1 MQRAEMLREIRKD
14 VLISILTK
22 SAFSKTGENLHHQA
36 FMERTR
42 FLVSLPVAPEGVSK
56 ECCAATM
63 TNALL

>member
-1 MQRAEMLREIRKD
+1 MLREIRKD

-42 FLVSLPVAPEGVSK
+42 FLVSL
-56 ECCAATM
+56 
-63 TNALL
+63 